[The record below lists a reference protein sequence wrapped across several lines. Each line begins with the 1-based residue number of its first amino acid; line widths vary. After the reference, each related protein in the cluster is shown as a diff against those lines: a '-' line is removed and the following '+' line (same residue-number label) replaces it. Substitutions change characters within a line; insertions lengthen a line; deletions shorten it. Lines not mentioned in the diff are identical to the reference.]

1 MTQMRSVQENLHS
14 DIAALDTRFD
24 DLPSSDQFEQLEAR
38 QQQLLQS
45 LNTFSSTFTG
55 FFDHFYSIY
64 PAPMPPPEFYPHQ
77 PFYPLPPPPMDDWA
91 SWQLMPKGEK
101 TAWSATCMDLGGAH
115 GSHGVFIRFAFVC
128 YSWFSC
134 DELYYVALHVYHVVL
149 HELWDLWLNLMNLV
163 CNLWWTML
171 ACKIPYLCDHSCGML
186 RLC

>member
-1 MTQMRSVQENLHS
+1 MYQPLMTQMRSVQENLHS

-77 PFYPLPPPPMDDWA
+77 PFYPPPPPPPPMDD
-91 SWQLMPKGEK
+91 
-101 TAWSATCMDLGGAH
+101 
-115 GSHGVFIRFAFVC
+115 
-128 YSWFSC
+128 
-134 DELYYVALHVYHVVL
+134 
-149 HELWDLWLNLMNLV
+149 
-163 CNLWWTML
+163 
-171 ACKIPYLCDHSCGML
+171 
-186 RLC
+186 